1 MRRYLRLM
9 REMDGWFA
17 SVLMKHSDQMQCGK
31 GCALCCYG
39 LFDISLADAVRVA
52 EGFSALG
59 PAIRAQV
66 ALRATPV
73 HERILAEV
81 PELESTF
88 FLHVLGEDRID
99 QVVDRVQSLPCPL
112 LGCQNE
118 CLIYE
123 YRPLACRMEGVPMVD
138 AHDGLFGDWCEL
150 NFVQGVPPEALADL
164 SRDYYQM
171 EEIERRTCERLSESL
186 LAKRRSG
193 LTVFIP
199 SLIVEFEGFWK
210 KLLRKRK
217 AAGGAR
223 TRTCSPGKL

>member
-31 GCALCCYG
+31 GCALCCHG
-39 LFDISLADAVRVA
+39 LFDISLPDALRVA

-59 PAIRAQV
+59 PAIRTQV
-66 ALRATPV
+66 ALRATSV
-73 HERILAEV
+73 HERILAEA
-81 PELESTF
+81 PELESPF

-99 QVVDRVQSLPCPL
+99 RVVDRVQSLPCPL
-112 LGCQNE
+112 LGSRNE
-118 CLIYE
+118 CLVYE
-123 YRPLACRMEGVPMVD
+123 YRPLACRIEGVPMVD

-150 NFVQGVPPEALADL
+150 NFVRGIPPEALADL
-164 SRDYYQM
+164 SRDYYEMQ
-171 EEIERRTCERLSESL
+171 EIERSTSEGLSVSL
-186 LAKRRSG
+186 LGKRWND

-217 AAGGAR
+217 AAGSAR
-223 TRTCSPGKL
+223 TSTCSPGKS